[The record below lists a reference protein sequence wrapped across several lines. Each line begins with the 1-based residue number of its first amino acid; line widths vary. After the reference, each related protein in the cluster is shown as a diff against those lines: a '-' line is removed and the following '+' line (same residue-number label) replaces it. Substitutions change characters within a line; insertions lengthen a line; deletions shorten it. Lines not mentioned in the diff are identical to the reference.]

1 MKNVNWKELLITHAE
16 KGVLGLAGLIVL
28 VGLATTSWGT
38 YDKQPSLFETGVTKG
53 RDNFAKSQWPEDRK
67 AEFEA
72 EDPGLQVVRLFDG
85 ARTYAYSTRWVLPL
99 NKSKER
105 IKEPNWYG
113 FETVV
118 ADAGKILMEIL
129 PQPESTTVAVIC
141 C

>member
-129 PQPESTTVAVIC
+129 PSHFSVMLFKT
-141 C
+141 